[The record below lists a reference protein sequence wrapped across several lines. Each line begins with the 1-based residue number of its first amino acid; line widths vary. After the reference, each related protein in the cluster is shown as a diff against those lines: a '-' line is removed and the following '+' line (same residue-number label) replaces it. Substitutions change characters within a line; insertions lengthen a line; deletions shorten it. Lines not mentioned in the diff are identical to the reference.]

1 MLFAHGDLLQL
12 PPMGSGQAWR
22 CLGGVLIAV
31 VALVAAGCTKEL
43 DVSKPERAIGREVER
58 AYGVDVVKVTCPD
71 KIKAEQGSTF
81 RCLIDLQDDRLTANV
96 TQTDDNGGLS
106 FKLAEE
112 ILTQRSVASAIN
124 RQYNSTSVDCG
135 SRTYWVSTP
144 GRTFRCTAKDETGA
158 TGTIVVTIRDTQ
170 GNIDL
175 DFAP

>member
-1 MLFAHGDLLQL
+1 
-12 PPMGSGQAWR
+12 MGRGQGR
-22 CLGGVLIAV
+22 RRFGGALCIAAV
-31 VALVAAGCTKEL
+31 AAVALAGCTKEL
-43 DVSKPERAIGREVER
+43 DVSKPERAIGREVEQ

-71 KIKAEQGSTF
+71 KIKAQAGATF
-81 RCLIDLQDDRLTANV
+81 RCVIELKEDRLTANV

-106 FKLAEE
+106 FKLAEQ
-112 ILTQRSVASAIN
+112 ILTLRSVASAIN

-135 SRTYWVSTP
+135 KRTYWVSTP
-144 GRTFRCTAKDETGA
+144 GATFRCVAKDNTGA